1 MIKTAFRFL
10 VLFSFIFVFFTACKK
25 DKAITPTTSTTP
37 TATRADLTKDSI
49 FLYAKEIYLWNDAL
63 PSYEVFKPRAYKSY
77 STDFDNFNA
86 ELFAITQLKINTLT
100 NKAYEY
106 SSSDPN
112 SPKYSYIEDLVA
124 SGKLAYTNNKSA
136 IELDG
141 KGDDFGYSL
150 ALVGTN
156 SNYKIYFQYTSPGSP
171 CALAGLGRGD
181 YIDKINGQTIGT
193 NFNSEQSYINSAI
206 NASTITLGGKKKNGE
221 TYNVSLT
228 QKKYTSSPIY
238 KDTIIAV
245 GSKKIGYFA
254 YARFSDANNSETA
267 LTNVFTKFSAGNV
280 TDLVIDLR
288 YNGGGYVSS
297 AEHLIN
303 LISPSSANGK
313 VMFIETFNSLM
324 QSGNAS
330 ILKNQPLTDQN
341 GNIQYSNGK
350 MVTYA
355 DVSYSIADNT
365 YNIAKEGSLNNINKV
380 VFITSDRT
388 ASASELVINSLRPY
402 VDVKTVGETSY
413 GKPVGFFPIRIGKYD
428 IYMSMFSSKNASG
441 QGDYYSGFTPDAERT
456 DDVTRD
462 FGNPSEICFAS
473 AISYINSGVFTA
485 STSNQT
491 MSLNGE
497 NKSVSSVIIRDVF
510 NPKAFNGMI
519 HNPRKKN

>member
-1 MIKTAFRFL
+1 MIKTAFRFS
-10 VLFSFIFVFFTACKK
+10 VLFTLIFILFTACKK
-25 DKAITPTTSTTP
+25 DKASTPSTPT
-37 TATRADLTKDSI
+37 TATRAELTKDSI
-49 FLYAKEIYLWNDAL
+49 FLYAKEVYLWNDAL
-63 PSYEVFKPRAYKSY
+63 PSYDFFNPRAYKAY
-77 STDFDNFNA
+77 STDLENFNA
-86 ELFAITQLKINTLT
+86 ELFAITQLKINPLT

-106 SSSDPN
+106 SSSDPT

-124 SGKLAYTNNKSA
+124 SGKIAYKNEKSSVD
-136 IELDG
+136 LDG

-150 ALVGTN
+150 ALVGSNT
-156 SNYKIYFQYTSPGSP
+156 NYKIYFQYTSPGSP
-171 CALAGLGRGD
+171 CALVGLGRGD
-181 YIDKINGQTIGT
+181 YIDTINGQTIGT
-193 NFNSEQSYINSAI
+193 NFTSEQSFINAAI
-206 NASTITLGGKKKNGE
+206 NATTITLGGKKKSGA
-221 TYNVSLT
+221 TYSVALT
-228 QKKYTSSPIY
+228 QTKYTSSPIY
-238 KDTIIAV
+238 KDTIIEV
-245 GSKKIGYFA
+245 GSKKIGYMA
-254 YARFSDANNSETA
+254 YARFSDTNNSEAA
-267 LTNVFTKFSAGNV
+267 LTNVFAKFSSGNV

-303 LISPSSANGK
+303 LISPTSANGK

-324 QSGNAS
+324 QSGKAT

-341 GNIQYSNGK
+341 GDIQYSNGK

-365 YNIAKEGSLNNINKV
+365 YNIVKEGSLNNITKV

-428 IYMSMFSSKNASG
+428 IYMSLFSSKNASG
-441 QGDYYSGFTPDAERT
+441 QGDYYAGFTPDAERA

-491 MSLNGE
+491 MSINGVS
-497 NKSVSSVIIRDVF
+497 KSVSSVSIKDVF
-510 NPKAFNGMI
+510 NPAAFKGMI
-519 HNPRKKN
+519 HTPRKKN